1 MNVYVTT
8 FAHNNGDYA
17 GPFGNLLNHGEDEVV
32 NDAATLG
39 YLSGATRV
47 IVSGANVFEVANA
60 LVESEYAAQPR
71 TVRNQIEPSRFAVAT
86 AARRWSE
93 MSCYVQATDNEKI
106 VWIDLSS
113 LSVADR
119 ITLVAILNRT
129 ERFEGYGVLSDADL
143 DALDAR
149 RAAAAAD
156 PGDPE
161 VGCDGRGNFE
171 PRSTPRSMTEVLALF
186 ADAGDVPAFQR
197 GLPIELD

>member
-8 FAHNNGDYA
+8 LAHNNGDYA

-39 YLSGATRV
+39 YLSGASRV
-47 IVSGANVFEVANA
+47 VVGGANVYEVAEA
-60 LVESEYAAQPR
+60 LIGQGYAAQWYSGR
-71 TVRNQIEPSRFAVAT
+71 TEYTPSRFAVAT

-93 MSCYVQATDNEKI
+93 LATYIEATDTRNV
-106 VWIDLSS
+106 VWIDLGA
-113 LSVADR
+113 LSDADR
-119 ITLVAILNRT
+119 EALVAILNRT
-129 ERFEGYGVLSDADL
+129 ELREGYGCLSDSDL
-143 DALDAR
+143 DALDALR
-149 RAAAAAD
+149 EAARQD

-197 GLPIELD
+197 GLPLELD